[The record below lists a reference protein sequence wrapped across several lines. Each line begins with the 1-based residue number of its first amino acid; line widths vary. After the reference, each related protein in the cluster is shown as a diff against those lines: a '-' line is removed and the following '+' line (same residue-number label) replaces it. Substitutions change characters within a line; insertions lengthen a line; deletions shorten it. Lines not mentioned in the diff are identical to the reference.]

1 MVVALGCPVP
11 INVTVCLKATT
22 ERSGKVVHVNTYAFL
37 PYDYR
42 EPLEL
47 GVLDKSDSSQLFQ
60 LQ

>member
-22 ERSGKVVHVNTYAFL
+22 ERSRTVLHVSTYAFF

-47 GVLDKSDSSQLFQ
+47 GVLDAADFRQL
-60 LQ
+60 L